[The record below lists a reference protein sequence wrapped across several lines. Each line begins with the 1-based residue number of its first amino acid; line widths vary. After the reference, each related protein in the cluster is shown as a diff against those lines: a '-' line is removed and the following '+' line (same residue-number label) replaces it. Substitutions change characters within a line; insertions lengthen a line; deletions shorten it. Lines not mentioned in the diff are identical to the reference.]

1 MAASPPASSKSRGRL
16 NEPLLHASN
25 RRKGRRPAS
34 RMRGSSMAKPSI
46 SKSARALALALGLL
60 AAQASLAQVSTGA
73 LSGRV
78 AATDK
83 VSVRHLDSGLVREV
97 PVKHDGTFW
106 IRRLPVGTYEVT
118 IKGA

>member
-1 MAASPPASSKSRGRL
+1 
-16 NEPLLHASN
+16 
-25 RRKGRRPAS
+25 
-34 RMRGSSMAKPSI
+34 MAKPSI

-118 IKGA
+118 IKGADGTEQKILAAARIGTTTRVVNK